1 MSFTPYEVAM
11 AEAEEE
17 RWLKRLRELEL
28 DVSDA
33 EANLTMARNDLKR
46 AKRMYPE
53 HYPNV

>member
-11 AEAEEE
+11 AEAEEA
-17 RWLKRLRELEL
+17 RW
-28 DVSDA
+28 
-33 EANLTMARNDLKR
+33 MARNDLKR